1 MEKQLGKKEWLT
13 RESLRALHR
22 IHSDVIQYSLG
33 KLSENRRDKA
43 NKFAANV
50 IRSDL
55 STSQMQDLLKV
66 HSETQPW
73 HPELEAGIKETVE
86 RIEAYRNDKWVK
98 FRRCK

>member
-1 MEKQLGKKEWLT
+1 
-13 RESLRALHR
+13 
-22 IHSDVIQYSLG
+22 
-33 KLSENRRDKA
+33 
-43 NKFAANV
+43 
-50 IRSDL
+50 
-55 STSQMQDLLKV
+55 MQDLLKV